1 MKDLIEQLR
10 EFDPKYHLFDR
21 SHIEAADMLEQ
32 QAAEIERLNKFMDGI
47 KTAVGNQT
55 LEHFI
60 EKHGN
65 PPPLIA
71 ERDAL
76 QAKLSAMEKQEPVAF
91 CVYFPTEHRQEYCQE
106 LDDLVDDLTNLEHEI
121 TPLFTAPKVAQPL
134 TKETIRE
141 AGGIVHGD
149 GNIFFTNLDQLNA
162 AIGGQ
167 SAPTVIP
174 LTDEQI
180 ANLHRDAYTTGKAF
194 TTIEV
199 YHYFAR
205 AIEAAHNIGGQQP

>member
-32 QAAEIERLNKFMDGI
+32 QAEEI
-47 KTAVGNQT
+47 TA
-55 LEHFI
+55 L
-60 EKHGN
+60 K
-65 PPPLIA
+65 
-71 ERDAL
+71 
-76 QAKLSAMEKQEPVAF
+76 AKLSAMEKQEPIGEV
-91 CVYFPTEHRQEYCQE
+91 VQE
-106 LDDLVDDLTNLEHEI
+106 LGPRLYRVEDRTKWGMK
-121 TPLFTAPKVAQPL
+121 LFAYPKVAQPL